1 MMVHTYKTAAFSI
14 PKYSQILMLSHPPQ
28 RPTPSSTHEI
38 STPALA
44 SIKVRSHPREI
55 PGSPNF
61 EQRSM
66 QQAKAVLH
74 TNFFERQFFLHMCQG
89 SLLRT
94 HHVLL

>member
-1 MMVHTYKTAAFSI
+1 MMMAHTRPAAFSI
-14 PKYSQILMLSHPPQ
+14 PKYSQILKLSHPPQ
-28 RPTPSSTHEI
+28 RPTHEI

>member
-1 MMVHTYKTAAFSI
+1 MMAHTRPAAFSI
-14 PKYSQILMLSHPPQ
+14 PKYSQILKLSHPPQ

-61 EQRSM
+61 EQCSM

-74 TNFFERQFFLHMCQG
+74 TNFFERQFFLHMCQEG
-89 SLLRT
+89 SLRRK
-94 HHVLL
+94 HRVLL